1 MAEKTPDG
9 FRGHPIQVVANRT
22 GLSADVL
29 RVWERRYG
37 AVAPVRTES
46 NRRLYSDADIERLQL
61 IRRAIEGGRSIKI
74 VARLSREELR
84 DLLFEDVKP
93 LDPQHVVE
101 KPTDAA
107 QAEQLAA
114 YMANFL
120 AAVRT
125 LDRDELEK
133 ALTRAS
139 LSFARPILI
148 ERLLIPLLHK
158 MGELWSSGSLRIVH
172 EHSASA
178 VLRAFFDGML
188 TASRLP
194 ATSPALVTATPAGQ
208 SHEFGA
214 MAASV
219 MAIYDGWRVI
229 YLGADLPAE
238 EIAAVTEHRSVNAL
252 ALSIVY
258 PPDDSKLM
266 RELKDLRRLVHPKL
280 PVIVGGKSVD
290 AYRRVLK
297 NIDAIVV
304 HDLKEFRD
312 QLQRIRE

>member
-1 MAEKTPDG
+1 MPKNAIDG
-9 FRGHPIQVVANRT
+9 FHGHPIQVVANRT

-37 AVAPVRTES
+37 VVAPVRTES

-61 IRRAIEGGRSIKI
+61 IRRAIEGGRSIRM

-84 DLLFEDVKP
+84 ELLFHDAQSVAAG
-93 LDPQHVVE
+93 HSVE
-101 KPTDAA
+101 KLTDAA
-107 QAEQLAA
+107 QTEEIAA

-125 LDRDELEK
+125 LDRDELET

-139 LSFARPILI
+139 LTFARPILI
-148 ERLLIPLLHK
+148 ERLLIPLLYK
-158 MGELWSSGSLRIVH
+158 MGELWSNGSLRIVH

-178 VLRAFFDGML
+178 VLRAFFGGML
-188 TASRLP
+188 TASGP
-194 ATSPALVTATPAGQ
+194 PHSSPALVAATPAGQ
-208 SHEFGA
+208 AHEFGA

-229 YLGADLPAE
+229 YLGADLPVE

-258 PPDDSKLM
+258 PPDDPKLT
-266 RELKDLRRLVHPKL
+266 RELKNLRRLIHPNL
-280 PVIVGGKSVD
+280 PVIVGGKSVK
-290 AYRRVLK
+290 AYRLVLK
-297 NIDAIVV
+297 DIGAIVV
-304 HDLKEFRD
+304 HSLEEFRD
-312 QLQRIRE
+312 QLQLIRL